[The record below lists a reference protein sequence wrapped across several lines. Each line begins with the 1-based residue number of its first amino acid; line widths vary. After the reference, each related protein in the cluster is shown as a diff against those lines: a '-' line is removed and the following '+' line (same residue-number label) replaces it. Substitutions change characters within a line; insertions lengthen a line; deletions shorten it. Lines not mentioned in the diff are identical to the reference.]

1 MGSFGTG
8 KCYSYLFFSQPRV
21 LAYFMPLNYSV
32 IALKYENSTTEPEG
46 THLCLLEECNLRK
59 INWELTFFNCWSV
72 SMMYGTHMSC
82 VSYRLLQVEGY
93 KSWGNSE
100 WLRYIFVHILSL
112 TAAKRRAALSC
123 FPPFWDIIAGLRL
136 LIKNVTLQLSSVSR
150 KMQFS
155 HFKVWFSWVYLPNYS
170 FRLKTINH

>member
-1 MGSFGTG
+1 MVSFGTG
-8 KCYSYLFFSQPRV
+8 KCYPYLFFSQPRV
-21 LAYFMPLNYSV
+21 LTYFRPSNYSV

-46 THLCLLEECNLRK
+46 ARLCLLEECNLRK
-59 INWELTFFNCWSV
+59 INWELKCFYCWSV
-72 SMMYGTHMSC
+72 RYDVRHAQSC

-100 WLRYIFVHILSL
+100 WLRYICLHILSL

-123 FPPFWDIIAGLRL
+123 FPPFWNIIAGLRL
-136 LIKNVTLQLSSVSR
+136 LIKNFTMQLSSVSR

-155 HFKVWFSWVYLPNYS
+155 HFKVWFSWVYPPN
-170 FRLKTINH
+170 